1 MNPLLLYIIKD
12 NHGKTIFE
20 FLPGS
25 LLDKITD
32 VWPVIMEYYKNYYPF
47 AIDTNREHYRP
58 LTYEEFKTDNFIKL
72 FATSYR
78 KKKIIFPLSCCNY
91 IISIEKYNL
100 HIKVDDEDEV
110 IYIPRYDHMLAYYDE
125 DSDYYMDII
134 NNIERI
140 YVNESNH
147 DWAQKV
153 SILVLSHIVF

>member
-12 NHGKTIFE
+12 TNGNTIFE

-32 VWPVIMEYYKNYYPF
+32 VWPVIMEYYKHYYPF
-47 AIDTNREHYRP
+47 AIGNDREHYRP
-58 LTYEEFKTDNFIKL
+58 LTYAEFKTDNFIKL

-78 KKKIIFPLSCCNY
+78 KKKVIFPLSCCNY

-110 IYIPRYDHMLAYYDE
+110 IYIPRYDNMLAYYDE

-140 YVNESNH
+140 YVNESDH
-147 DWAQKV
+147 SWVQKV